1 MEVYKVELGKVSV
14 TVNGVW
20 NSSKIYDRLSIV
32 SDGNFGIYISKKQV
46 PTLIS
51 LNNEDYWFCISNLSQ
66 DVKVD
71 YNDFK
76 KTVDDSIA
84 NLTDYVNQLVK
95 GDLIEVEPIIIE
107 CINKL
112 IANGALKFGFTILQ
126 KVADLDNDKYKI
138 IGDFVYV
145 VENGCYYICG
155 KDKVFYEI
163 PTIYVGDNT
172 PSDGVWIDPKNDMDL
187 PAKENE
193 ELPNIILAIKELQNE
208 VTELN
213 KLRTIGIIPAGID
226 GSYRRLI
233 MTTANPEKPD
243 SYIGDVEEEEPD
255 KYIAGGNTT
264 CVCCKIGK
272 AVEFAQN
279 KQDLIDGELIFYSDK
294 SKFGVYYQGKFYLNG
309 QSTGGGGGDGI
320 SVDDLYDIKLDYL
333 NFAVEDKYFRI
344 SVNDVGK
351 VITQEQTDVVW
362 STDSSS
368 GNQLAKPDSN
378 KIYIT
383 WLLNINS
390 IYCGGDG
397 GNECLCS
404 HNYVELSNSSSNDI
418 SLNGLHLLYTD
429 HTDAS
434 ENGYVWK
441 VLNLKGV
448 IKAGSTYVI
457 RGARCNKDK
466 DSIITVSDYD
476 VIWYDEDTKEPIKF
490 KQGRTAFYLC
500 VGDYYSKLISNKNL
514 KNPWNSNANAID
526 GYIDN
531 CGFGTNAAAEGNAP
545 LIPESNNW
553 NNILFVRWFT
563 LEPAKQGNKAYSA
576 RKTSA
581 LWTYIILDRQTQYL
595 DKNGKSIQYYYND
608 KRKVSHTPK
617 ASYQHKTFFTNKSAF
632 NNKHANYINITFG
645 IQATD
650 SGNGAT
656 RCFNWISVGNY
667 DEYVEIRKK
676 GANTWSKYYSIIEDN
691 INNSDDIKKFI
702 DYYKRFNWTASDG
715 TKVTTHKCI
724 INNLIAGD
732 YEYRIGRDNDLYYY
746 NEVLEFKVRKTEEV
760 TNFSIIQTTDQ
771 QGFNWQEY
779 TAWIKAAKCI
789 RDNESNYD
797 FLINTGDITQSGN
810 RVNEWLDYYDG
821 KKLLIDKEEM
831 FTIGNNDLCG
841 YNSTD
846 LTDGN
851 DATSKYSHIN
861 ILRYFCF
868 ECDANNPY
876 YYFQWHDKTLPIY
889 SLYSFNYGNYHF
901 VSLNSEIAIASS
913 KMYEN
918 GNNYTY
924 AGDETMAQVAN
935 ATIEKWFMHDIK
947 TWTDKGNE
955 ASKCIVYMHEMPF
968 TIVVHDF
975 MVEGST
981 KARVGS
987 HLNTLNSNGTYRFSR
1002 IFKQLG
1008 IRLVMGGHKHTYS
1021 ISKPIYDAPTGYITD
1036 DNKINTNI
1044 DLLSNMNKND
1054 DRKPVIQVI
1063 GSVPTEPNPDK
1074 EHARYEIVDKIT
1086 APYYVMCQAT
1096 GYKLVSNKELPSEAT
1111 LRIPWLLSYFPS
1123 SYNGAAKE
1131 NVEQHR
1137 PTYIRYDFT
1146 DENIRV
1152 TPKQIYNIWGVA
1164 SDKTNFNFNKQ
1175 LIDVK
1180 IEHIAFDNKT
1190 TLESDAIH
1198 YEVLNEKSLNIKL

>member
-1 MEVYKVELGKVSV
+1 MKVYKVELGKVSV
-14 TVNGVW
+14 TVNDVW
-20 NSSKIYDRLSIV
+20 NKSKIYDRLSIV
-32 SDGNFGIYISKKQV
+32 SDGNFGIYISKKEV
-46 PTLIS
+46 PALIPLS
-51 LNNEDYWFCISNLSQ
+51 NNDYWFCVGSLNQEVNIDYSNFKNAVDETIS
-66 DVKVD
+66 
-71 YNDFK
+71 
-76 KTVDDSIA
+76 
-84 NLTDYVNQLVK
+84 NLTDYINRLVP
-95 GDLIEVEPIIIE
+95 GDLIDTKPIVIN
-107 CINKL
+107 CINEL

-126 KVADLDNDKYKI
+126 NVTDLNNDKYKI

-155 KDKVFYEI
+155 KDKIFYRI
-163 PTIYVGDNT
+163 PTLYVGDNQ
-172 PSDGVWIDPKNDMDL
+172 PSDTIWIDPKNDMDL
-187 PAKENE
+187 PAKQNE
-193 ELPNIILAIKELQNE
+193 ELPSLILAIKDLQTE
-208 VTELN
+208 VKELN
-213 KLRTIGIIPAGID
+213 KLRTIGIIPASIS

-233 MTTANPEKPD
+233 MTTANPEKPEA
-243 SYIGDVEEEEPD
+243 YKGEVIEEEPD

-264 CVCCKIGK
+264 CVTCKIGK
-272 AVEFAQN
+272 AIDFAQN

-294 SKFGVYYQGKFYLNG
+294 GRFGVYYQNKFYLNG
-309 QSTGGGGGDGI
+309 QSAGGGGGDGI

-333 NFAVEDKYFRI
+333 NFAFEDKYFKV
-344 SVNDVGK
+344 SVNDKGK
-351 VITQEQTDVVW
+351 VITQEQTNAVW
-362 STDSSS
+362 GTTADT

-378 KIYIT
+378 KIYIS

-397 GNECLCS
+397 GDTCLCS
-404 HNYVELSNSSSNDI
+404 HNYVELSNSSPNDI

-429 HTDAS
+429 HTEDGES
-434 ENGYVWK
+434 GYIWK
-441 VLNLKGV
+441 VLHLKGI

-466 DSIITVSDYD
+466 DSLINVSDYD
-476 VIWYDEDTKEPIKF
+476 VIWYDNDTKEPIKF
-490 KQGRTAFYLC
+490 KQGKVAFYLC
-500 VGDYYSKLISNKNL
+500 VGDNYQKLIDNKTL
-514 KNPWNSNANAID
+514 KNPWNNNANAID
-526 GYIDN
+526 GYIDS
-531 CGFGTNAAAEGNAP
+531 CGFGTNSAAEGNAP
-545 LIPESNNW
+545 LIPDDDNW

-563 LEPAKQGNKAYSA
+563 LEPAKQGNKAYKA

-595 DKNGKSIQYYYND
+595 DKNGKSIHYYYDD

-632 NNKHANYINITFG
+632 NNKHANYINVTFG

-650 SGNGAT
+650 NGSGAT

-667 DEYVEIRKK
+667 NEYVELRKK
-676 GANTWSKYYSIIEDN
+676 GDVNWTKYYSIIEDD
-691 INNSDDIKKFI
+691 INNTDDIKMFI

-724 INNLIAGD
+724 VRNLKAGE
-732 YEYRIGRDNDLYYY
+732 YEYRIGRDNDIYYY
-746 NEVLEFKVRKTEEV
+746 DEILNFTIKSNDDV
-760 TNFSIIQTTDQ
+760 TDFSFIQITDQ

-789 RDNESNYD
+789 KDNETNYD

-810 RVNEWLDYYDG
+810 RVNEWLDYYEG

-861 ILRYFCF
+861 VLRYFCF
-868 ECDANNPY
+868 ECNPKNEY
-876 YYFQWHDKTLPIY
+876 YYFNWHDKKLPIY

-901 VSLNSEIAIASS
+901 ISLNSEIAIASS
-913 KMYEN
+913 KMYEK
-918 GNNYTY
+918 GNDYTY
-924 AGDETMAQVAN
+924 SGDNTMAEEAN
-935 ATIEKWFMHDIK
+935 ANIEKWLKKDISL
-947 TWTDKGNE
+947 WGGE
-955 ASKCIVYMHEMPF
+955 ISKCIVFMHEMPF

-975 MVEGST
+975 MVNGST

-987 HLNTLNSNGTYRFSR
+987 HLNTLNKNGQYRFSR
-1002 IFKQLG
+1002 IFKELG
-1008 IRLVMGGHKHTYS
+1008 IRLVIGGHKHTYA
-1021 ISKPIYDAPTGYITD
+1021 ISKPIYDAPANYIKD
-1036 DNKINTNI
+1036 DNTINGSI
-1044 DLLSNMNKND
+1044 DLMSNMNKGD
-1054 DRKPVIQVI
+1054 DRKPVIQVLNKL
-1063 GSVPTEPNPDK
+1063 PNDPIPDL

-1096 GYKLVSNKELPSEAT
+1096 GYKLVSNKELPSEST

-1123 SYNGAAKE
+1123 SYNGSAKE

-1137 PTYIRYDFT
+1137 PTFIRYDFT
-1146 DENIRV
+1146 DNKIIV

-1164 SDKTNFNFNKQ
+1164 SGKTNFNFNKQ
-1175 LIDVK
+1175 LIDVN
-1180 IEHIAFDNKT
+1180 IVNIAFDKKT
-1190 TLESDAIH
+1190 TLESDAQH
-1198 YEVLNEKSLNIKL
+1198 YGVLNENSLTINL